1 MAIAVERVR
10 GQLER
15 TVLRDAAAA
24 GFSLVQYETTTGQVV
39 WEWQRGD
46 EPRPQFVTERVA
58 LHWMT
63 DWLARADRER

>member
-1 MAIAVERVR
+1 MAIAVGGSR
-10 GQLER
+10 QLPLR
-15 TVLRDAAAA
+15 SVLREAAAA
-24 GFSLVQYETTTGQVV
+24 GFSLVHYETAAGQVV

-63 DWLARADRER
+63 EWLRADRER